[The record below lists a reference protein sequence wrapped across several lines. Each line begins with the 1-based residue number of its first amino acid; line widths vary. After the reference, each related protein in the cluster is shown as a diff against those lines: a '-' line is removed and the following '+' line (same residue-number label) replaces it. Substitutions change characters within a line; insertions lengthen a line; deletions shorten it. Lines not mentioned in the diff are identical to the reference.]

1 MNYYQPFNP
10 YFGQPMQPQ
19 MQRMPQMDQQYQNYN
34 QQIPTPQPVYKQPIG
49 LQGKSVDS
57 IDVVKAMDIPLDG
70 SISYFPLADGSAI
83 VSKQLQMDGT
93 SKTIIYEPVKADD
106 KPEEASPSPNDILTN
121 QIKTINKD
129 NNELKGTVNSIKKQM
144 DLLNESFTEFL
155 EEMRNSKGGK
165 K

>member
-10 YFGQPMQPQ
+10 YFRQPMQPQ